1 MKSVIYLLDDFVIS
15 VPLKLFGHDPCIS
28 LLTNALSVLIQCL
41 DHRCVCVCVLSHF
54 SHVQLFAT
62 IRTVALQAPLS
73 MGIFQARI
81 LEWVAMHSSRGSFQP
96 RDQTQVSHIAG
107 GLFTI

>member
-1 MKSVIYLLDDFVIS
+1 MKSAIYLLDDFVIS

-73 MGIFQARI
+73 MGIFQASI
-81 LEWVAMHSSRGSFQP
+81 LEWVAMPSFKGSPGP
-96 RDQTQVSHIAG
+96 RDQI
-107 GLFTI
+107 